1 MALNIN
7 RRDQF
12 TKKPSAIIF
21 DTDNTLYPYDYPHKM
36 ATKAVEDKAVKLLDV
51 DRKTFSECFATA
63 RQSVKKQLKSTA
75 ASHSRLLYFQKTIE
89 ALGLKTQILL
99 TLDLEQ
105 TYWRTFLSHTQL
117 FPGIRELILSV
128 RRNDINTA
136 VVTDLTAQIQ
146 FRKLSYF
153 GLDDGFDFVV
163 TSEEAGED
171 KPGRDSFE
179 LALRKLGVAPS
190 ACWMIG
196 DNASTDIAGA
206 SALGITSIQKRHDGV
221 VVYDG
226 KAGPDMI
233 IDSFEDLHTELV
245 SWGWIDQ

>member
-12 TKKPSAIIF
+12 TKKPAAIIF

-75 ASHSRLLYFQKTIE
+75 SSHSRLLYFQKTVE
-89 ALGLKTQILL
+89 ALGLKTQVLL

-105 TYWRTFLSHTQL
+105 TYWRTFLSHTKL

-171 KPGRDSFE
+171 KPGRDPFE
-179 LALRKLGVAPS
+179 LALLKLGVAPS

-196 DNASTDIAGA
+196 DDASTDIAGA

-221 VVYDG
+221 AVYDG

-245 SWGWIDQ
+245 SWGWLDQ